1 MIGGEKV
8 KVNKQVYKLVARMVV
23 AGMVGQ
29 YSVVQELYERY
40 LRERYLYVSIQE
52 ILEAKE
58 RMAG

>member
-1 MIGGEKV
+1 MNEQI
-8 KVNKQVYKLVARMVV
+8 YKLIARMVV
-23 AGMVGQ
+23 AAMVGQ

>member
-8 KVNKQVYKLVARMVV
+8 KVNKQVYKLVARTVV